1 MLRNPISRAVVLAG
15 ACLVAIAPFFWWGS
29 PSGHDFEFHMFSWM
43 EVLGQW
49 KHGIAYPRWAAL
61 AHWGYGEARFL
72 FYPPASW
79 TLGAALGALLP
90 WKVVPGAYCWIV
102 LTLAGAAMYRLAR
115 EWLSARDALFAAVFY
130 ALNPYHLLIV
140 YWRSAYSELLAAP
153 LLPLLLLCLL
163 RLKDSN
169 LSSHHSF
176 RPTLWLSL
184 TLAAAW
190 LTNAPAA
197 VMIHYSVAGLALL
210 LTAREAAREAAR
222 KKSWGQQ
229 TWHLLIRTT
238 LAMFLG
244 AGLAS
249 FYLLPASYEQGWINL
264 SQVLSP
270 GVRPQDNFIFTT
282 IADPDHNRFNLL
294 VSTIAAAEIGVLA
307 LAIWFSRRWRAKCIG
322 AANPSTSSGQALG
335 SPVASSATAVAAD
348 QSPWMLLSAWGAA
361 SALLMLPVS
370 NVLWQHLPKLRYMQL
385 PFRWLLCMNA
395 ALAMLLTMAAKRW
408 SSRLLACAVLLAVI
422 IFAGYRFQPPWWD
435 TAADIREMND
445 AIADGTGYEGTD
457 EYVPA
462 GADAYELNKS
472 LPRVSD
478 DAGARV
484 PNEMLAWGETEK
496 HFAVHAAAPQNLI
509 VRLFNYPAW
518 DVVVNGKPTKTR
530 TTDVTG
536 LIGIPIAAGDNDVQ
550 IYFRRTIDRIVGNV
564 VSLISLA
571 LLVVVWVKTRPPNT
585 RPAKPAGPG
594 RMASR
599 TVLLATSNPGKLRD
613 FNGAA
618 APYGITIANIPHF
631 SSLPEVVEDGTT
643 FEENARKKAESYS
656 LAVPGELVLADDSG
670 LEIDALGGAPGVH
683 SARYAARDPQ
693 NNEPHAAERNTD
705 DEANNAKLLR
715 KLKGVPAEERT
726 ARFVCVLAVA
736 RDGQT
741 LHTFR
746 GTAEGV
752 ILDAPRGGHGFGYDP
767 LFYFPQ
773 IGKTFAELSA
783 VEKAHYSHRG
793 AAFRA
798 FLSWYRASSP

>member
-1 MLRNPISRAVVLAG
+1 MISVWLIFREFSDAIELLSAPPTQQHSDRRSATRSSSRSGKSQLLRNPISRAVVLAG

-79 TLGAALGALLP
+79 TLGAALGAILP

-163 RLKDSN
+163 RLKESAFNQPDSADCGETRKSRGFWEGHDSSHAISSAKAPALSAEGNCYPSSN

-222 KKSWGQQ
+222 KKSLGQQ

-294 VSTIAAAEIGVLA
+294 VSTIAAAEIGALA

-408 SSRLLACAVLLAVI
+408 SSRLLACAVLLAVV

-462 GADAYELNKS
+462 GADAYELNKG
-472 LPRVSD
+472 LPRVSA

-496 HFAVHAAAPQNLI
+496 HFTVHAAAPQNLI

-536 LIGIPIAAGDNDVQ
+536 LIGIPIAAGDNDVH
-550 IYFRRTIDRIVGNV
+550 IYFRRTIDRRVGNV
-564 VSLISLA
+564 VSLISLV

-585 RPAKPAGPG
+585 RPAKPASP
-594 RMASR
+594 
-599 TVLLATSNPGKLRD
+599 
-613 FNGAA
+613 AA
-618 APYGITIANIPHF
+618 
-631 SSLPEVVEDGTT
+631 
-643 FEENARKKAESYS
+643 
-656 LAVPGELVLADDSG
+656 
-670 LEIDALGGAPGVH
+670 
-683 SARYAARDPQ
+683 
-693 NNEPHAAERNTD
+693 
-705 DEANNAKLLR
+705 
-715 KLKGVPAEERT
+715 
-726 ARFVCVLAVA
+726 
-736 RDGQT
+736 
-741 LHTFR
+741 
-746 GTAEGV
+746 
-752 ILDAPRGGHGFGYDP
+752 
-767 LFYFPQ
+767 
-773 IGKTFAELSA
+773 
-783 VEKAHYSHRG
+783 
-793 AAFRA
+793 
-798 FLSWYRASSP
+798 